1 MQTFKQKHKRLLP
14 LLLGGLFLTLAL
26 AGCGKEGKLDEG
38 DCKCTISFV
47 DIPKELSMLEENV
60 QKNFAINLTLKNIT
74 NEKVYRISLNQD
86 NSFQKEISLHPG
98 VYAVY
103 MLSASQTFNTGI
115 SVSADVESVE
125 LSTDKP
131 SEIHVFID
139 NTEEFTKHWMSV
151 QPMPEMILAEKFDG
165 HIQINRKIIDLRAD
179 NASELISQLDL
190 TYENQ
195 SGQVPAYGKIE
206 IADGQMGV
214 RLTLQNQSDSPA
226 DWHTCKL
233 IGIYVFKNNVVFPQ
247 GVTLGMSPETVC
259 HKTDGLYGEPDTFTR
274 SLLYGWG
281 FDDTQAIYK
290 DAATGDKI
298 TVNLGS
304 NNSFIE
310 SIQYELA
317 QFE

>member
-1 MQTFKQKHKRLLP
+1 MQTFKQLRKRLLP
-14 LLLGGLFLTLAL
+14 LLLGSLFLTLAL
-26 AGCGKEGKLDEG
+26 SGCGKNGKLDEG

-60 QKNFAINLTLKNIT
+60 RKNFSINLTLKNIT
-74 NEKVYRISLNQD
+74 NEKLYHITLDQD

-103 MLSASQTFNTGI
+103 TLYASQSYNTGI
-115 SVSADVESVE
+115 SVAADVESVE
-125 LSTDKP
+125 LSADKTA
-131 SEIHVFID
+131 EIHVFVD
-139 NTEEFTKHWMSV
+139 NTEEFTQHWMSV
-151 QPMPEMILAEKFDG
+151 QPMPEMILADKFDG
-165 HIQINRKIIDLRAD
+165 HIQINRKIVDLRAD
-179 NASELISQLDL
+179 NASELISQLNI
-190 TYENQ
+190 TYDN
-195 SGQVPAYGKIE
+195 QVPAYGKIE
-206 IADGQMGV
+206 VSDGQMGV

-226 DWHTCKL
+226 DWHSCKL

-259 HKTDGLYGEPDTFTR
+259 HNTDGLFGEPDEFSR

-281 FDDTQAIYK
+281 FDDTYAIYK

-304 NNSFIE
+304 GNSSIQ
-310 SIQYELA
+310 SIQYDLA